1 MNQWNNLRKV
11 RWVSKVE
18 YCYGYKSL
26 TEEQTFKYVNIDNY
40 IYDPGTFKKDLIEEI
55 GEENFKALEPVI
67 NYEYGY
73 FHKWIV
79 EYLGNVNEGLKTNIQ
94 ALVETEEGKVFT
106 VNPIKI
112 TFLS

>member
-1 MNQWNNLRKV
+1 MNQRNNLRKLK
-11 RWVSKVE
+11 WATNVE
-18 YCYGYKSL
+18 YCYSDKKL

-40 IYDPGTFKKDLIEEI
+40 IYDPGTFKKDLIQEI

-67 NYEYGY
+67 SYQYRY
-73 FHKWIV
+73 FYKWIV

-106 VNPIKI
+106 VNLIKI
-112 TFLS
+112 TFLT

>member
-1 MNQWNNLRKV
+1 MNQRNNLRKV

-40 IYDPGTFKKDLIEEI
+40 IYDPGTFKKDLIQEI

-67 NYEYGY
+67 SYEYRY

-112 TFLS
+112 TFLT